1 MRTLTRVTMTILS
14 LVLMS
19 CSSPSS
25 SGNLAGGGGGGGGEP
40 TRDEAFVE
48 EALSRIRDRAI
59 VSCDDVVI
67 LSDPIVNKGQKNVTQ
82 AFFVA
87 VAYECLEVEIDHQET
102 RTYTVLLEWL
112 RLPGECFDDF
122 QLQAIVQNVSPC
134 VPNR

>member
-19 CSSPSS
+19 CSGPSS
-25 SGNLAGGGGGGGGEP
+25 SGNSSRGGSEQ

-48 EALSRIRDRAI
+48 EALSRIRDRAV
-59 VSCDDVVI
+59 VSCEDVVI

-87 VAYECLEVEIDHQET
+87 VAYECLEVEIDNQET

-134 VPNR
+134 VPNL